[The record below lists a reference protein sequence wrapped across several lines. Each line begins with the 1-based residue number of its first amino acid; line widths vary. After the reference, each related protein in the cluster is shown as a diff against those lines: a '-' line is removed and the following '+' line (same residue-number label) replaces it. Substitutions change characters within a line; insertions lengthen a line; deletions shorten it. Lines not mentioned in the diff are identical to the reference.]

1 MAVFMVLAMLAVC
14 VVPLAD
20 VQGSDAAVG
29 DGQSYS
35 YTIVYDSS
43 KMATGTD
50 ALSVDG
56 MTAIYHPSYDATSIT
71 DEDDGTDGYGSW
83 TWDLETGIGPFNS
96 FYAAFDIDHGNV
108 MVARLNPFDLSK
120 TIDGYDLDFTNHRY
134 NIMWVLPTV
143 YWKIGEIS
151 VEVPGEGD
159 TTTTVTY
166 PTLTLTNDA
175 TAGGVAYAHTI
186 NGHVYKYVA
195 YGVYEGYNDT
205 ITVEGE
211 TVTIVT
217 SQTGKTPTLNVSRP
231 NFRNYASNYD
241 MDANLSLSEEN
252 PAYSMIW
259 NFYQWELYK
268 YCSLTLMEDF
278 NAQSTVGNGKVYTA
292 DNSIRYNTTGL
303 TNLMGSYTGTIGD
316 VTQSE
321 NDGDSVKL
329 FIENAWGSMNDFVDG
344 IVFDF
349 TEIYNSQVADSATT
363 VDIYIQTIN
372 KPTDTTDATLNYV
385 DKIELSSGYDAN
397 ESKSISETK
406 ETIIKNGAKVGEDAE
421 NSFPAANAY
430 PIDIITN
437 DARLWGFGNVAGGSA
452 TTGISD
458 YFWLPNSTGTKLPV
472 VGGASN
478 SSSSYWPEDGLSATN
493 FFGLTAATQTIVGR
507 LAFVFDVD
515 TTSDTAS
522 VTFANNPNG
531 YGTVVDENDDVVT
544 SVDVPK
550 GSIVSVSGDEI
561 TIGYRTFTAT
571 PSDATAQYTY
581 DVVEVG
587 KWSIEDG
594 AQINTDTTVTAN
606 YYRTLNSYTITW
618 VYYEDGVQTSDTT
631 TVDYGKKPSHAKPP
645 ARDYYTFAGW
655 SPSIVT
661 VTGEATYTA
670 TYTPIDYKVTW
681 DPTGGS
687 VSPKYST
694 GNVETAIT
702 EYPTPTRT
710 HYTFAG
716 WYTQPENGDAI
727 AESLTPTANVT
738 YYAHWTADTYTV
750 QFDAGEG
757 SSASDETGSQM
768 SPVTLPETTLADK
781 TFAGWYTAA
790 TNGKLVGFDGTLYY
804 PSADTT
810 LYAVWSDS
818 AIYTYSLNF
827 NANGG
832 YNAPSAT
839 LATQTEN
846 GTYDLKI
853 PNANVQRA
861 GQYFL
866 GWATTNSA
874 TEAEYEAGDIVPV
887 EAGTPVTLYAVWS
900 VEKPTGE
907 FDWLFKA
914 IAVLTG
920 VGVLIGAVA
929 LLMKTWTVKEN
940 MIKSIITIT
949 VASVIYICVML
960 PIFGL
965 V

>member
-50 ALSVDG
+50 SLSVDG
-56 MTAIYHPSYDATSIT
+56 MTAIYHPSYDPSSVT

-83 TWDLETGIGPFNS
+83 TWDLETGLGPFNS
-96 FYAAFDIDHGNV
+96 FYAAFDIDHNNN
-108 MVARLNPFDLSK
+108 MVAKLNPFDLSK
-120 TIDGYDLDFTNHRY
+120 TIDGYDLPEGRF

-143 YWKIGEIS
+143 YWKVGEIT
-151 VEVPGEGD
+151 VEVPGEND
-159 TTTTVTY
+159 TTETVTY

-175 TAGGVAYAHTI
+175 TADGVAYAHTI

-195 YGVYEGYNDT
+195 YGVYEASRVQIDVGGTQVYAVASIPD
-205 ITVEGE
+205 
-211 TVTIVT
+211 IVV
-217 SQTGKTPTLNVSRP
+217 SANQSLNTYR
-231 NFRNYASNYD
+231 
-241 MDANLSLSEEN
+241 ANAARYEMSTELSSSENN
-252 PAYSMIW
+252 PAYSMLW
-259 NFYQWELYK
+259 NYYQWQLYR
-268 YCSLTLMEDF
+268 YCCLSLMEDW
-278 NAQSTVGNGKVYTA
+278 NSQSIVGNGYLDRTNGNYVMPGTLDQSGPYAGTVGTPLSA
-292 DNSIRYNTTGL
+292 ENS
-303 TNLMGSYTGTIGD
+303 S
-316 VTQSE
+316 SA
-321 NDGDSVKL
+321 VKM
-329 FIENAWGSMNDFVDG
+329 FIENSWGSYWEYVDG
-344 IVFDF
+344 ITFDYQSIKGVDDA
-349 TEIYNSQVADSATT
+349 TET
-363 VDIYIQTIN
+363 VIDVYIQPVN
-372 KPTDTTDATLNYV
+372 LPTNSTNETDPYV
-385 DKIELSSGYDAN
+385 EKITLSSGFKN
-397 ESKSISETK
+397 KSVSDLTK
-406 ETIIKNGAKVGEDAE
+406 VKSNPNMVKSDSTPDEDYLDPIVDT
-421 NSFPAANAY
+421 SGY
-430 PIDIITN
+430 PIDVITN
-437 DARLWGFGNVAGGSA
+437 DARLWGFPDLIGGSE
-452 TTGISD
+452 TTGVADYVTISTTVEPKS
-458 YFWLPNSTGTKLPV
+458 LR
-472 VGGASN
+472 VGGGST
-478 SSSSYWPEDGLSATN
+478 SSLANGGYVGLNEMTLNTSPTSTYN
-493 FFGLTAATQTIVGR
+493 DRGTR
-507 LAFVFDVD
+507 LAFVFDADPSLNMVK
-515 TTSDTAS
+515 
-522 VTFANNPNG
+522 VTFNNSPTGSGAIYNSN
-531 YGTVVDENDDVVT
+531 EDVVT
-544 SVDVPK
+544 SVDVMPESEV
-550 GSIVSVSGDEI
+550 SIDGDEI
-561 TIGYRTFTAT
+561 TIGYKTFTAT
-571 PSDATAQYTY
+571 PSSADAQYTY
-581 DVVEVG
+581 SFKDENG
-587 KWSIEDG
+587 WSIKDG
-594 AQINTDTTVTAN
+594 SQITKDTTITA
-606 YYRTLNSYTITW
+606 YYDRVINSYTITW
-618 VYYEDGVQTSDTT
+618 SYYDEEGQQTSDTT
-631 TVDYGKKPSHAKPP
+631 TVQYGKTPTHAKVP
-645 ARDYYTFAGW
+645 ARDNYTFAGW
-655 SPSIVT
+655 DPKPVP
-661 VTGEATYTA
+661 VTGETTYTA
-670 TYTPIDYKVTW
+670 TYTPIDYRVTW
-681 DPTGGS
+681 DPTGGT
-687 VSPKYST
+687 VTPKYST
-694 GNVETAIT
+694 GNIETAIT
-702 EYPTPTRT
+702 EYPTPTRD

-727 AESLTPTANVT
+727 AESLTLTANVT

-750 QFDAGEG
+750 QFDAGDG

-790 TNGKLVGFDGTLYY
+790 TGGKLVGFDGTLYY

-818 AIYTYSLNF
+818 AIYTYSLNY

-839 LATQTEN
+839 LATQTED

-874 TEAEYEAGDIVPV
+874 TEAEYQAGDIVPV

-900 VEKPTGE
+900 VEKPVGE

-914 IAVLTG
+914 IAILTG